1 MRRAGT
7 GGRPGRRSGGP
18 LPATVRLV
26 WRLAVA
32 QAVAAAAIGLP
43 FSRRHL
49 PSILITVSLVL
60 AVCLVALLARA
71 GTRTAW
77 TATLAF
83 ETVYFLFGLSRFLSA
98 RYLGGTLFSL
108 VIAGTLLH
116 PAVARAYS
124 ALPGRAARR
133 DRGDIGLG
141 EAPGEAF
148 GERAT
153 G

>member
-1 MRRAGT
+1 MVRATGT
-7 GGRPGRRSGGP
+7 PP
-18 LPATVRLV
+18 PIMVRLV

-60 AVCLVALLARA
+60 AVCLVALLART
-71 GTRTAW
+71 GTRAAW
-77 TATLAF
+77 LATFAF
-83 ETVYFLFGLSRFLSA
+83 ETAYFLFGLTRFMSA

-108 VIAGTLLH
+108 VIAGTLMH
-116 PAVARAYS
+116 PSVARAYS
-124 ALPGRAARR
+124 ARPARPARR
-133 DRGDIGLG
+133 DRRDMGLG

-148 GERAT
+148 GERGTA
-153 G
+153 